1 MYNMSSK
8 AVGPNIILQKMDLLR
23 VINLRLNK
31 ANYIVN
37 TILQFLFNHLDFLP

>member
-1 MYNMSSK
+1 MSSK

-37 TILQFLFNHLDFLP
+37 TILFLFNHLDFLPYLL